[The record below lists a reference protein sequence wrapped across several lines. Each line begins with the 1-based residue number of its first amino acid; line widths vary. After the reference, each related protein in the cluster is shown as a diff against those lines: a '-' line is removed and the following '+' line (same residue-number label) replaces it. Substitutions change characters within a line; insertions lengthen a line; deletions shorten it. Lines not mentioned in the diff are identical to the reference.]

1 MPAPAA
7 GLVLDGEHH
16 AIGWHRKSGETSQ
29 RSWRQLRCG
38 VLAVLAFAGACA
50 IAMLARDTHTV
61 EMLAWINYHG
71 DGQLGYNGLRTTMP
85 GEVAYATPTS
95 ATPLFVPGRGMVAP
109 YPMPYTGMIHR
120 ARAMTVVQQP
130 AIRLSTT
137 TSFSDSPAVLP
148 GQQHL
153 ATPADADAAAL
164 SSAAAGSWQLR
175 PSTMMQPSTTMN
187 GIYSNIGAPTSQWY
201 SSAPTPQLQL
211 APPAYMHPQVS
222 CVLLYHVSLF

>member
-7 GLVLDGEHH
+7 GLVLHGEHH
-16 AIGWHRKSGETSQ
+16 AIGWYRKSRETSQ
-29 RSWRQLRCG
+29 RSWRHG

-50 IAMLARDTHTV
+50 IAMLARDTHTA

-71 DGQLGYNGLRTTMP
+71 DGQLGYSGLRTTMP

-187 GIYSNIGAPTSQWY
+187 GIYSNMGAPTSQWY

-222 CVLLYHVSLF
+222 CVLLYYVSLF